1 MKSLRAFMVGAVL
14 FSVLAHGQVLT
25 YGPTVELSGTLEL
38 QTFPGPPN
46 YESIRDGDERERS
59 FYLRLDAPVEVQAKG
74 AHPGIENVQTER
86 NVRVVQLAIDS
97 EDDRLWSRFRK
108 AGPGQRVKVEGT
120 LFHQFTGHHY
130 SRVLISVSKMV
141 VQ

>member
-1 MKSLRAFMVGAVL
+1 MKSLRAFMMGAVL
-14 FSVLAHGQVLT
+14 FSVLAHGQVFT
-25 YGPTVELSGTLEL
+25 YGPTVALSGTLEL

-46 YESIRDGDERERS
+46 YESIRNGDKRERC
-59 FYLRLDAPVEVQAKG
+59 FYLRLDVPVEVEAKG
-74 AHPGIENVQTER
+74 AHPGVVNVQTER
-86 NVRVVQLAIDS
+86 NVSVVQLAIDA

-120 LFHQFTGHHY
+120 LFHQFTGHHH

-141 VQ
+141 LQ